1 MCPLPGTQAELCIQ
15 QWVTKSLLL
24 NSPNADWIRSRSH
37 DVAHKE
43 QFPSNLHLDAH
54 GAQPCTCV
62 TLPSFR
68 ALVLFSLT
76 VLLCFIQVWSLLT
89 GYCPPE
95 HRKICNGTPISH
107 RLPTGHSL
115 IIFLIVLLTLIN
127 WNHLDFFLFIPFAL
141 PENVNSSE
149 KKNIGCETCDI

>member
-1 MCPLPGTQAELCIQ
+1 MPFSALVRSFSQAT
-15 QWVTKSLLL
+15 V
-24 NSPNADWIRSRSH
+24 
-37 DVAHKE
+37 
-43 QFPSNLHLDAH
+43 
-54 GAQPCTCV
+54 
-62 TLPSFR
+62 LPSIGKS
-68 ALVLFSLT
+68 VT
-76 VLLCFIQVWSLLT
+76 
-89 GYCPPE
+89 
-95 HRKICNGTPISH
+95 GTPISH